1 MAPLRSWLERVLG
14 HGEDLPR
21 DPDDIVDAGLVPYGT
36 TPVVM
41 GELERAGIPASAADW
56 RAFAGEGPVT
66 HSRIVVRA
74 ADYTDATR
82 IIDELTTT
90 S

>member
-14 HGEDLPR
+14 HGEDIPR
-21 DPDDIVDAGLVPYGT
+21 DPDAIVDAGLVPYGT
-36 TPVVM
+36 TPAVM
-41 GELERAGIPASAADW
+41 GELERAEIRASAADW

-74 ADYTDATR
+74 ADYAAAAR
-82 IIDELTTT
+82 IIDEVTTT
-90 S
+90 R

>member
-14 HGEDLPR
+14 HGEDVAR
-21 DPDDIVDAGLVPYGT
+21 DSDDIVDAGLVPYGT
-36 TPVVM
+36 TPAVM
-41 GELERAGIPASAADW
+41 GELERAGIRASAAEW
-56 RAFAGEGPVT
+56 RGVPGEGAVT

-74 ADYTDATR
+74 ADFDAATR

-90 S
+90 G